1 MLSKR
6 LIKLFCL
13 PKEKINNLNTS
24 PGFMRGV
31 LTIYLGLP
39 ADRYKLIRVFTTM
52 LKSPNINAD
61 VITPSLGLLLTC
73 REEKYI
79 QYCTIIYSVQYLHAM
94 FSNAKISLLGVV
106 VFSA

>member
-1 MLSKR
+1 
-6 LIKLFCL
+6 
-13 PKEKINNLNTS
+13 
-24 PGFMRGV
+24 
-31 LTIYLGLP
+31 
-39 ADRYKLIRVFTTM
+39 M